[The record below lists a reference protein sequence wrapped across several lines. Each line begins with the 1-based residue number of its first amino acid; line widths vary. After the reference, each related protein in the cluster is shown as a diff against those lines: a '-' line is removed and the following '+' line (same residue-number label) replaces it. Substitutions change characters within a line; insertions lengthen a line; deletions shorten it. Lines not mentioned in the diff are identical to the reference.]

1 MAPRHDDAML
11 ADSATEDDGEPL
23 FTGNCQPVRDIAEGS
38 WAPAPNPVTPIV
50 GADWG
55 GVPRG
60 T

>member
-1 MAPRHDDAML
+1 ML